1 MGYTTGME
9 VKKFNL
15 KTPCVECELDG
26 RILNSDQICGPC
38 EVENSEI
45 SNRQN
50 TFELQAAERVAING
64 VERALEDRATRLNV
78 RKWIAR
84 KYSDD
89 SEAQAVE
96 ASVAVRVA
104 ADAKIWA
111 EIGNALLK

>member
-1 MGYTTGME
+1 ME

-15 KTPCVECELDG
+15 KTPCLECDLDG
-26 RILNSDQICGPC
+26 RALNSDQICGPC

-50 TFELQAAERVAING
+50 TFTLQAAERAQANG
-64 VERALEDRATRLNV
+64 VERALEDRSARLNV

-84 KYSDD
+84 QYSDD

-96 ASVAVRVA
+96 ASVAVRIA
-104 ADAKIWA
+104 ADIKIWKAVTA
-111 EIGNALLK
+111 ELLK